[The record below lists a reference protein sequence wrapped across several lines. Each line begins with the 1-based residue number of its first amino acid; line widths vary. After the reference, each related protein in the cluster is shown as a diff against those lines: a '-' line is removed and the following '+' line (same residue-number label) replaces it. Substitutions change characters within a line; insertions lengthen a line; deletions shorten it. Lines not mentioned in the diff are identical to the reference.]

1 MQNTSFKFIYNSSYN
16 EFVAHDAT
24 NYEEFI
30 STHST
35 IPIPQIPQPS
45 GSTTTA
51 TLPSTPVNPMASL
64 YESVRSI
71 RPQTSDPRSRLS
83 TSNIKLLRE
92 SVAVAESTG
101 LTGLTVNPETLIHRL
116 IANSTWT
123 NRDIG
128 LLILS
133 VNGIIQVELPTPLDE
148 ISDHLEQGDKE

>member
-1 MQNTSFKFIYNSSYN
+1 MSSFWSCFSTKNIDLTILQKKLSNLNFCYTIPSSHLSFAVQNTSFKFIYNSSYN

-24 NYEEFI
+24 TYEEFI

-64 YESVRSI
+64 YEPVRSI

-83 TSNIKLLRE
+83 RTNISLLHQSV
-92 SVAVAESTG
+92 SVA
-101 LTGLTVNPETLIHRL
+101 I
-116 IANSTWT
+116 
-123 NRDIG
+123 
-128 LLILS
+128 
-133 VNGIIQVELPTPLDE
+133 
-148 ISDHLEQGDKE
+148 